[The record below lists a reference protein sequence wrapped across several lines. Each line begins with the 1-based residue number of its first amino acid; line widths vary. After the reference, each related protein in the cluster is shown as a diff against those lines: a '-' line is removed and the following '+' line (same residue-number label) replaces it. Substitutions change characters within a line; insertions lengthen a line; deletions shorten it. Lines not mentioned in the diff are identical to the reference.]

1 MGRRISGHPAT
12 AKGSGSGNEPL
23 FNLNFKNPLT
33 KARVAQAFSGIQQ
46 AVSSA
51 TDIAH
56 AINDMGDKPSL
67 RNYAAL
73 GVVVLNKIL
82 GSTTFDPNE
91 DERFVALEL
100 MYVLKDS
107 IAKVYSTFPGVKLI
121 GSGDKRYQVCELGD
135 GYMLVFSLGEGGEV
149 STTYMLGPEGMTEK
163 MEIPRVGQ
171 GLWKQLG
178 TRIEVLIP
186 TTMLDDSMPGDLKAW
201 KPKELFGSAQT
212 DEVYTTIRAY
222 LDKGHTRGIVLQ
234 GLPGAGKSCMVQSI
248 VDRLSMTTLILD
260 HGTMRGIGTWGIAK
274 LLEILEPEV
283 LVIDDLDRLP
293 FLEQF
298 LGLIDRVREKVKL
311 LLVTMNHEEELDA
324 AVVRTGRFDQVVPVI
339 RVCDPVE
346 QLPSLPASV
355 IDEVGSWPVSTI
367 RELAIRLD
375 VEGMDSLDRQMA
387 DLRERVRRNME
398 AKAKKATK
406 AVAVSDEDDD

>member
-163 MEIPRVGQ
+163 MAIPRVRQ

-201 KPKELFGSAQT
+201 KPKELFPKGVIMVKPRVEDAELFLTMKQEIDESSAKIPTRVLAAMIKRADPEGDDEDIKTFIGMNYGELMMNIAPLFGFKT
-212 DEVYTTIRAY
+212 DLAAN
-222 LDKGHTRGIVLQ
+222 LDKVKKNIV
-234 GLPGAGKSCMVQSI
+234 K
-248 VDRLSMTTLILD
+248 
-260 HGTMRGIGTWGIAK
+260 
-274 LLEILEPEV
+274 
-283 LVIDDLDRLP
+283 
-293 FLEQF
+293 
-298 LGLIDRVREKVKL
+298 
-311 LLVTMNHEEELDA
+311 
-324 AVVRTGRFDQVVPVI
+324 
-339 RVCDPVE
+339 
-346 QLPSLPASV
+346 
-355 IDEVGSWPVSTI
+355 
-367 RELAIRLD
+367 
-375 VEGMDSLDRQMA
+375 
-387 DLRERVRRNME
+387 
-398 AKAKKATK
+398 
-406 AVAVSDEDDD
+406 